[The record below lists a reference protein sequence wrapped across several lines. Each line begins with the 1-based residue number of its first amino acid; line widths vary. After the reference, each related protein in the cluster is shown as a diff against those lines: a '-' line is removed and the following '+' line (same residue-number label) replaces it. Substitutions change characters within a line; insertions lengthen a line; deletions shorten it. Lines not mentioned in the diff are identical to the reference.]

1 VQLQRSLPDLTK
13 RGLGLAAISYDA
25 PATLSA
31 FAESRGI
38 TFPLLSDAGSDVIAR
53 FDILNREATG
63 RTAGIPYPG
72 TFVLDARGVV
82 TARSFEERY
91 QERASADSVLLLSGA
106 AGQSPP
112 APAGILP
119 LETRHLILRTGI
131 SDRVA
136 SPGTRISLR
145 LDVEPKPKMHV
156 YTPEQ
161 KDLIPISLV
170 LDPNDALRVH
180 PPKYPNSEKYY
191 FAPLQQTQ
199 LVYSKPFRIVQDV
212 TIALTAAVRDRASKR
227 EPLTIAGRLRYQAC
241 DDKVCYMPQEIPV
254 SWTIELAPIER

>member
-1 VQLQRSLPDLTK
+1 VQLQRSLPDLTR
-13 RGLGLAAISYDA
+13 RGIGLAAISYDA

-38 TFPLLSDAGSDVIAR
+38 TFPLLSDAGSEVIKR

-72 TFVLDARGVV
+72 TFIVDARGVV

-91 QERASADSVLLLSGA
+91 QERASAESVLLA
-106 AGQSPP
+106 AAPGQSSA
-112 APAGILP
+112 APTGIRP
-119 LETRHLILRTGI
+119 FETRHLILRTGI
-131 SDRVA
+131 SDRA
-136 SPGTRISLR
+136 APPGTRISLR
-145 LDVEPKPKMHV
+145 LDVEPKPNMHV

-161 KDLIPISLV
+161 PDLIPISLV
-170 LDPNDALRVH
+170 LEPNDALKVH
-180 PPKYPNSEKYY
+180 PPKFPKSEKYY
-191 FAPLQQTQ
+191 FAPLEQTQ

-212 TIALTAAVRDRASKR
+212 TIALTPAVRDRANKR
-227 EPLTIAGRLRYQAC
+227 ESLAIAGRLRYQAC

-254 SWTIELAPIER
+254 SWTIELAAMER